1 MLHNDLLVE
10 VTIFFISGVLVKNI
24 LGVLLFFWL
33 QKFYFES
40 YKSKANHKNRL
51 HDIVIVSSKVFSP
64 TKFKS
69 KIEFPPFTYP
79 YWTLKIAPSPLFVV
93 PPPHGFIIFKFPP
106 TQNFPLIYSWFA
118 QTDLSQGK
126 PLKSCNSQEQK
137 LIFQVEANLFFKYTN
152 KHVQFAIIYPKP
164 GNS

>member
-10 VTIFFISGVLVKNI
+10 VTISFISGVLVKNI
-24 LGVLLFFWL
+24 LGVLIFFWL
-33 QKFYFES
+33 EKFYFEI

-69 KIEFPPFTYP
+69 KTDFPPFTYP
-79 YWTLKIAPSPLFVV
+79 YWTLKIAPLPSFCGS
-93 PPPHGFIIFKFPP
+93 PPHGFIIFIFPP
-106 TQNFPLIYSWFA
+106 TQNFPLIYSRFA
-118 QTDLSQGK
+118 QTDLSHGK

-137 LIFQVEANLFFKYTN
+137 YIFQVEANLFFK
-152 KHVQFAIIYPKP
+152 
-164 GNS
+164 